1 MHARTLGLP
10 RMHKEAGERR
20 DFLPPLLAAAANA
33 GATIVMERGV
43 GAGLGLA
50 LDDYRAAVPGLQVVE
65 RREDAFACDAV
76 LVLRTPEVEEFATL
90 LRPGSTLIS
99 MLHLGTRPRRVA
111 GLRGIGCHA
120 VSLDG
125 LVDDRGARL
134 VENTLSVAWNGLE
147 TAFSALEQLSPWRLR
162 PEAPTLRV
170 TIMGAGQ
177 VGRHAAE
184 AAIKYGSRPRW
195 AEWSARGVPPVMP
208 SLLGRRLVA
217 DLTFLEAQL
226 GATDVLVDATQRDDA
241 SEPLLRNEALAWLP
255 PHAIICDLNV
265 DPYVQTGKPPT
276 VRSIEGIPMGTLDK
290 WLFTPADE
298 DWTKTIPPGVPTAAR
313 RAVVSCYSW
322 PGIHPLPCMEH
333 YGRQLE
339 PLLVRYL
346 ERGFVDPPVD
356 HLDRALRRASLL
368 DPGLQK
374 GPVASEPSAGRAVS
388 HWLTVRQRLPD
399 ANLRALVRGATLVDA
414 VC

>member
-43 GAGLGLA
+43 GSGLGLT

-76 LVLRTPEVEEFATL
+76 LVLRTPEVEEFTTL

-111 GLRGIGCHA
+111 ALRGLGCHA

-134 VENTLSVAWNGLE
+134 VENTVSVAWNGLE
-147 TAFSALEQLSPWRLR
+147 TAFAALEQLSPWRMR

-170 TIMGAGQ
+170 TILGAGQ

-195 AEWSARGVPPVMP
+195 TEWSARGVPPVMP

-265 DPYVQTGKPPT
+265 DPYVPTGKPPT

-374 GPVASEPSAGRAVS
+374 GPVASEPSAG
-388 HWLTVRQRLPD
+388 
-399 ANLRALVRGATLVDA
+399 
-414 VC
+414 

>member
-1 MHARTLGLP
+1 M
-10 RMHKEAGERR
+10 
-20 DFLPPLLAAAANA
+20 
-33 GATIVMERGV
+33 
-43 GAGLGLA
+43 
-50 LDDYRAAVPGLQVVE
+50 PGLQVVE

-125 LVDDRGARL
+125 LADDRGARL

-147 TAFSALEQLSPWRLR
+147 TAFAALEQLSPWRLR
-162 PEAPTLRV
+162 PDAPTLRV

-217 DLTFLEAQL
+217 DLTFLQTQL

-241 SEPLLRNEALAWLP
+241 SVPLVRNEALAWLP
-255 PHAIICDLNV
+255 PHAIVCDLNV
-265 DPYVQTGKPPT
+265 DPYVPTGKPPT

-290 WLFTPADE
+290 WLFTPDDA
-298 DWTKTIPPGVPTAAR
+298 DWTKTIPPGIPTAAR

-346 ERGFVDPPVD
+346 QRGFVNPPVD

-368 DPGLQK
+368 DPSLQ
-374 GPVASEPSAGRAVS
+374 GPAIELSAG
-388 HWLTVRQRLPD
+388 
-399 ANLRALVRGATLVDA
+399 
-414 VC
+414 